1 MTALELVSN
10 DIRALNINAR
20 CDLTFDLFDEH
31 KVTHLPVVDENE
43 MFCGMI
49 SENDA
54 YDLDKPDSKFKDI
67 SRLLSP
73 LFVEETDHVFKVI
86 TLMTKSNSNCVAV
99 ITTKK
104 RYLGTITADVLMKV
118 IGDTAL
124 VSDVGG
130 VLELE
135 MNSFDYSL
143 AEISR
148 LVESNNAKIL
158 GSYIRNVPDSKKIF
172 VTLKINK
179 TDLSPIIQT
188 FTRYEYDVSASYFQS
203 PNGDSLQDRF
213 DNLINYLNL

>member
-10 DIRALNINAR
+10 DIRALDINDR
-20 CDLTFDLFDEH
+20 CDLTFDLYDEH
-31 KVTHLPVVDENE
+31 KVTHLPVIDKNE

-54 YDLDKPDSKFKDI
+54 YDVERPDTKFKEI

-73 LFVEETDHVFKVI
+73 LYVEETDHVFKVI
-86 TLMTKSNSNCVAV
+86 TLMTKSNSNCLAV
-99 ITTKK
+99 VTPKK
-104 RYLGTITADVLMKV
+104 RYLGTITSDVLMKV

-124 VSDVGG
+124 VSDAGG

-148 LVESNNAKIL
+148 LVESNNARIL

-179 TDLSPIIQT
+179 TDLSGIIQT
-188 FTRYEYDVSASYFQS
+188 FTRYEYEISASYFQA
-203 PNGDSLQDRF
+203 PNGDALQDRY

>member
-1 MTALELVSN
+1 MTALELVSK
-10 DIRALNINAR
+10 DIRALDINDR
-20 CDLTFDLFDEH
+20 CDLTFDLYDEH
-31 KVTHLPVVDENE
+31 KVTHLPVIDENE

-49 SENDA
+49 GENDA
-54 YDLDKPDSKFKDI
+54 YDVEQPDTKFKEI
-67 SRLLSP
+67 SRLLAP
-73 LFVEETDHVFKVI
+73 LYVEETDHVFKVI

-99 ITTKK
+99 ITPKK
-104 RYLGTITADVLMKV
+104 RYLGTITSDVLMKI

-148 LVESNNAKIL
+148 LVESNNARIL

-179 TDLSPIIQT
+179 TDLSGIIQT
-188 FTRYEYDVSASYFQS
+188 FTRYEYDISASYFQAS
-203 PNGDSLQDRF
+203 NGDALQDRY
-213 DNLINYLNL
+213 DNLINYLKL

>member
-10 DIRALNINAR
+10 DIKAPDINDR
-20 CDLTFDLFDEH
+20 CELTFDLFDEH
-31 KVTHLPVVDENE
+31 KVTHLPVIDENDR
-43 MFCGMI
+43 FYGMI

-54 YDLDKPDSKFKDI
+54 YDIEKPDSKFKDI
-67 SRLLSP
+67 SRVLSP

-86 TLMTKSNSNCVAV
+86 TVMTQSISNCVAV
-99 ITTKK
+99 ITSKK
-104 RYLGTITADVLMKV
+104 RFLGTITSDVLMKV

-148 LVESNNAKIL
+148 LVESNNARIL

-179 TDLSPIIQT
+179 TDLSAIIQT
-188 FTRYEYDVSASYFQS
+188 FTRYEYDVSASYFEAA
-203 PNGDSLQDRF
+203 NGHSLQDRY